1 MDDFNLSNLIAK
13 FGTYRVKNN
22 GNITNAHVNQSAQT
36 FAPKDAAPQN
46 TPKTPSPPQSSAAP
60 QMGNLGGSDM
70 SVYVKDL
77 MKLPRNMNEF
87 IYMLQ
92 KNISQM
98 QLNRLLN
105 GQTAQ
110 RNMLSQTQAQILA
123 QLQGLSTAE
132 IQNALKTQMNTQ
144 LHAAIKNLQISAG
157 GMINLADIAALIQA
171 NGKDAIT
178 KLIITMAAASK
189 QGVSDLSQLKDTAK
203 LINAC
208 VSLASAENPQ
218 QTLKTLMLL
227 YLPWLPLQEG
237 TDFDL
242 EISSSEEEKEDESI
256 LIVTI
261 TTLNFGTVKA
271 TIVLETANSVVVN
284 IECSKKFPKQE
295 LLDRINGDG
304 KSYSM
309 QSDISF
315 TTKESN
321 PQQSE
326 GQAKA
331 KINMSSNYQIN
342 PYLLLMAHTIIRNTM
357 LIDNNAANG
366 IVSHTDT
373 QGE

>member
-22 GNITNAHVNQSAQT
+22 GNITNAHVNQAAQSFTPKEAAAQNMPKASATAQT
-36 FAPKDAAPQN
+36 P
-46 TPKTPSPPQSSAAP
+46 TP

-110 RNMLSQTQAQILA
+110 RSMLSQTQAQILA
-123 QLQGLSTAE
+123 QLQGLSTTE
-132 IQNALKTQMNTQ
+132 IQNMLKSQVTNTQ
-144 LHAAIKNLQISAG
+144 LQSALKHLQISAG

-261 TTLNFGTVKA
+261 TTLNFGVVKA
-271 TIVLETANSVVVN
+271 TIILETANSVVVN

-315 TTKESN
+315 TTKEST
-321 PQQSE
+321 PQKEE
-326 GQAKA
+326 GQTKA

-357 LIDNNAANG
+357 IIDSNASNG
-366 IVSHTDT
+366 ILSHTDT

>member
-1 MDDFNLSNLIAK
+1 M
-13 FGTYRVKNN
+13 
-22 GNITNAHVNQSAQT
+22 
-36 FAPKDAAPQN
+36 
-46 TPKTPSPPQSSAAP
+46 
-60 QMGNLGGSDM
+60 
-70 SVYVKDL
+70 
-77 MKLPRNMNEF
+77 
-87 IYMLQ
+87 
-92 KNISQM
+92 
-98 QLNRLLN
+98 
-105 GQTAQ
+105 AQ

-132 IQNALKTQMNTQ
+132 IQTVLKSQMMNTQ
-144 LHAAIKNLQISAG
+144 LQSALKNLQISAG

-178 KLIITMAAASK
+178 KLIITMASAAK
-189 QGVSDLSQLKDTAK
+189 QGVNDLSQLKDTAK

-208 VSLASAENPQ
+208 ISFASADNPQ

-237 TDFDL
+237 TDFDI
-242 EISSSEEEKEDESI
+242 EISSSEEEKDDESI

-261 TTLNFGTVKA
+261 TTLNFGVVKA
-271 TIVLETANSVVVN
+271 TIILETANSVVVN

-326 GQAKA
+326 GQTKA

-357 LIDNNAANG
+357 IIDNNATNG
-366 IVSHTDT
+366 VVSHTDK

>member
-1 MDDFNLSNLIAK
+1 M
-13 FGTYRVKNN
+13 KNN
-22 GNITNAHVNQSAQT
+22 GNITNAHVNQAAQPFT
-36 FAPKDAAPQN
+36 PKEAAAQN

-132 IQNALKTQMNTQ
+132 IQTVLKSQMMNTQ
-144 LHAAIKNLQISAG
+144 LQSALKNLQISAG

-178 KLIITMAAASK
+178 KLIITMAAAAK
-189 QGVSDLSQLKDTAK
+189 QGVNDLSQLKDTAK

-208 VSLASAENPQ
+208 ISFASADNPQ

-237 TDFDL
+237 TDFDI
-242 EISSSEEEKEDESI
+242 EISSSEEEKDDESI

-261 TTLNFGTVKA
+261 TTLNFGVVKA
-271 TIVLETANSVVVN
+271 TIILETANSVVVN

-357 LIDNNAANG
+357 IIDNNASNG
-366 IVSHTDT
+366 ILSHTDT